1 MTKRWTAALVA
12 MPLLLGAAACGDDSD
27 PPAASGD
34 PAETASEPDEAPAGD
49 DAAACD
55 TWLEIA
61 AAFNG
66 EPTIEQM
73 DPLFEEMTANAP
85 AEIAGDI
92 EVAITTARHVLETGD
107 FAAFETPEMGE
118 ALSNTDGYF
127 FDRCE
132 ADEKIEVAAVDYA
145 FTGIPAELSAGL
157 VFAKLTNGST
167 AGESHELLVMRRAEG
182 ETASFEELLALGE
195 EEAAGR
201 IEFVGAAF
209 AASEGD
215 ESVAYLDLTPGD
227 YVAVCFVPVGGGEDE
242 GPDTVTHHDEGMV
255 HEFTVS

>member
-1 MTKRWTAALVA
+1 MSRRWSTSLLVL
-12 MPLLLGAAACGDDSD
+12 PLVFGIAACGDDDD
-27 PPAASGD
+27 PPAASAS
-34 PAETASEPDEAPAGD
+34 AEAEPEGD
-49 DAAACD
+49 DATACD

-61 AAFNG
+61 DAFNG
-66 EPTIEQM
+66 EPTVEQM
-73 DPLFEEMTANAP
+73 DPLFDELTANAP
-85 AEIAGDI
+85 GEIADDI
-92 EVAITTARHVLETGD
+92 DVAVTTARHVLETGD

-127 FDRCE
+127 FDACE
-132 ADEKIEVAAVDYA
+132 ADEKIEVTAVDYA
-145 FTGIPAELSAGL
+145 FTGFPDELGAGL
-157 VFAKLTNGST
+157 TFAKLTNGST
-167 AGESHELLVMRRAEG
+167 AGESHELLVMRRADG
-182 ETASFEELLALGE
+182 ESASFEELLSLGE